1 MLSRR
6 KFVASSAGLLGAA
19 AVFRPDTF
27 AIAPPAAADMTIQQV
42 IDLIWKSVPGGPF
55 TKDTVDTVKA
65 GDPTQKVTGVVT
77 TMFATVEVIRK
88 AIALKA
94 NFIIAHEPT
103 FYNHQDQTD
112 WLESDSVYG
121 GKKALLDKHNMVVW
135 RFHDGI
141 HALRPDGVLMGF
153 LQKMGWEK
161 MYDAANPIV
170 IKLPGIP
177 VGDVVRQAKTS
188 LGLRNV
194 KVVGD
199 LGQSCERVA
208 VLPGAWGGRNQIG
221 ALMRE
226 KPDLILCGEVSE
238 WETAEYIRDARALGE
253 KRTLVVL
260 GHALSEEPGM
270 YWMVAWLQPQ
280 IPGIKV
286 THVPSNEPF
295 MWV

>member
-6 KFVASSAGLLGAA
+6 KFVASSAGLLGASAFLGPNVFASA
-19 AVFRPDTF
+19 AP
-27 AIAPPAAADMTIQQV
+27 AADMTIQQV
-42 IDLIWKSVPGGPF
+42 MDLIWKSVPGAPF
-55 TKDTVDTVKA
+55 KETVDTVKA
-65 GDPTQKVTGVVT
+65 GDPSQKVTGIVT

-112 WLESDSVYG
+112 WLESDSVFR
-121 GKKALLDKHNMVVW
+121 GKKELLDKNKIVVW
-135 RFHDGI
+135 RFHDGH

-153 LQKMGWEK
+153 LQQIGWEK
-161 MYDAANPIV
+161 YYDVSNPYV

-177 VGDVVRQAKTS
+177 VRDIISQAKAG
-188 LGLRNV
+188 LGLKSVR
-194 KVVGD
+194 VVGD
-199 LGQSCERVA
+199 LSQSCERVS

-260 GHALSEEPGM
+260 GHALSEEPGSW
-270 YWMVAWLQPQ
+270 WMVNWLQPQ
-280 IPGIKV
+280 IPGIKI
-286 THVPSNEPF
+286 THVASNEPF
-295 MWV
+295 IWV